1 MLLEVVSGSPMDTC
15 SARARPVEARQSS
28 ARRQAK
34 RSVLGR
40 FMLWVCELV
49 FLQTLGLQRFALL
62 KPATPEIK
70 VAVASVFFSMEMFVI
85 VRLIL
90 KNEYC

>member
-1 MLLEVVSGSPMDTC
+1 M
-15 SARARPVEARQSS
+15 
-28 ARRQAK
+28 
-34 RSVLGR
+34 
-40 FMLWVCELV
+40 

-85 VRLIL
+85 VKLIL
-90 KNEYC
+90 MNEYCKRASFAGAKIGNFSVLSRGKCETAWQIR

>member
-1 MLLEVVSGSPMDTC
+1 LLLA
-15 SARARPVEARQSS
+15 ARAGCAQAAAGVSS
-28 ARRQAK
+28 VRSQAK

-40 FMLWVCELV
+40 FMLRVRELV

-62 KPATPEIK
+62 RPATPEIK

-85 VRLIL
+85 VKLIL
-90 KNEYC
+90 KIITNYNC